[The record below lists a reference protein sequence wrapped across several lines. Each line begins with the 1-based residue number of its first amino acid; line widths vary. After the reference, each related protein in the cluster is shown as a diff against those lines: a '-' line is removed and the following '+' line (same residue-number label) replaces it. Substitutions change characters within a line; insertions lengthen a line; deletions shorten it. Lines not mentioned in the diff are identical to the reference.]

1 MSAVD
6 KYKKMIT
13 DESEETQ
20 NTVTNSGRKS
30 FQEERTDTI
39 NILYSRLRI
48 MKQECE
54 YLSART
60 NEKTK
65 KAFDAKGKA
74 WAMVI
79 TGTENLKKLYK

>member
-30 FQEERTDTI
+30 FQELRAETI
-39 NILYSRLRI
+39 AFLSSRLWL
-48 MKQECE
+48 MKKECE
-54 YLSART
+54 FLDART
-60 NEKTK
+60 NAKTK
-65 KAFDAKGKA
+65 ENFDEKGKG
-74 WAMVI
+74 WSYVI
-79 TGTENLKKLYK
+79 MGTEILKAKYK